1 MRDYDR
7 DYESFTE
14 YRERMTAQ
22 FRNTP
27 VKVIARHGD
36 TVATVQPFANGAEAC
51 EWMTH
56 TRLFRWF
63 RVVPLGDTQ

>member
-1 MRDYDR
+1 MHNPDP
-7 DYESFTE
+7 ESFTE

-27 VKVIARHGD
+27 VKVIAWHGD
-36 TVATVQPFANGAEAC
+36 TMATVEPFANGAEAC

-56 TRLFRWF
+56 TTLYRSFLI
-63 RVVPLGDTQ
+63 VPIGETK